1 MGLFL
6 HALLF
11 PGSAEKQ
18 CQQAVW
24 RCAADRQTGLQPNE
38 CSWHTF
44 AKGPAVLLN
53 DGCLGHSV
61 LEAISPLL
69 ACPALLLYIYDD
81 DFWGYELA
89 QAGKRLDEFA
99 SLSDYFE
106 PGQPPAKPGNALA
119 LAACFKVEA
128 AVLEPYLQ
136 PWVEARMGEFAC
148 PGDDFVIGDCWQLAD
163 FMRALGFEYDEL
175 CPPPEAAL
183 PEYGRQ
189 AAASDKAA
197 QAVDDSPK
205 AALPAIA
212 YKQRPVDT
220 PVLPDALT
228 DAAYARQRA
237 AALPAEY
244 AEIVRLIEAGQYAEA
259 LPLLTEAIQANPKQ
273 AGLYLLRAFC
283 WCQLENLKQ
292 GRNRRPDMDRDLS
305 RALELEPDNIWA
317 LRARCP
323 TTGTSKRYQRHV
335 ADLTRLLELDEANQ
349 DFYQVSRAYRWH
361 WLGNDAAAKADL
373 AAVLQR
379 GKIWTVDLTY
389 LCREL
394 QMPGF

>member
-6 HALLF
+6 HALVF
-11 PGSAEKQ
+11 PGGFEKQ

-24 RCAADRQTGLQPNE
+24 RCAADRQTGLRPNE
-38 CSWHTF
+38 CHWHTF

-53 DGCLGHSV
+53 DDCLGYQV
-61 LEAISPLL
+61 WEAISPLL
-69 ACPALLLYIYDD
+69 TCPALLLYIYDD

-89 QAGKRLDEFA
+89 QAGRVLDVFA
-99 SLSDYFE
+99 SLPDYFK
-106 PGQPPAKPGNALA
+106 PGRPPARPGNAAA
-119 LAACFKVEA
+119 LAACFKVEPQS
-128 AVLEPYLQ
+128 LEPYLQ
-136 PWVEARMGEFAC
+136 PWAEARMGEFAC
-148 PGDDFVIGDCWQLAD
+148 AGDEFVIGDCWQLAD
-163 FMRALGFEYDEL
+163 FMRALGFDYDQL
-175 CPPPEAAL
+175 CPSPEAAL

-189 AAASDKAA
+189 AEKADEAAS
-197 QAVDDSPK
+197 K
-205 AALPAIA
+205 AALPEIA
-212 YKQRPVDT
+212 YSQRPEDT
-220 PVLPDALT
+220 PTLPDALT

-244 AEIVRLIEAGQYAEA
+244 AEIARLIEAGRCQAA
-259 LPLLTEAIQANPKQ
+259 LPLLTAAIQANSAEP
-273 AGLYLLRAFC
+273 GLYLLRAFC

-305 RALELEPDNIWA
+305 RALELEPDNVWA

-323 TTGTSKRYQRHV
+323 TTGTTQRYQRHI
-335 ADLTRLLELDEANQ
+335 ADLTRLLELDAANQ
-349 DFYQVSRAYRWH
+349 DVYQVSRAYRWH
-361 WLGNDAAAKADL
+361 WVGDDAAAKADL

-379 GKIWTVDLTY
+379 GKIWTVDLVY